1 VSLKDLVND
10 TQKKKTGG
18 SCAPIKE
25 CQLCW

>member
-1 VSLKDLVND
+1 M
-10 TQKKKTGG
+10 TPGKKKTGG